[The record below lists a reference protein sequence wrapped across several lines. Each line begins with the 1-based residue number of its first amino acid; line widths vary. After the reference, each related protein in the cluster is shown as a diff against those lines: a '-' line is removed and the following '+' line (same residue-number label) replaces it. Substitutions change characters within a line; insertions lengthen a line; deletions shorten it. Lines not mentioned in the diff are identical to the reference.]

1 MGYAFGYYEYPH
13 LLEVT
18 INYQTPLPKGVILCR
33 CVDSAG
39 HNRL

>member
-1 MGYAFGYYEYPH
+1 M
-13 LLEVT
+13 LLDTMSILILLGVT

-39 HNRL
+39 HKRL